1 MKLHNL
7 YCHTLFDFNFLC
19 KLSGWFVTIVATALT
34 ANDPYDISGWRTLF
48 LITVGLYVFAWL
60 LYVVFIK
67 ITPLPFDEQSEEK
80 LSKRGEFTEIPES
93 PESPPS
99 YDEIHRKT

>member
-1 MKLHNL
+1 M
-7 YCHTLFDFNFLC
+7 NFIFSC

-60 LYVVFIK
+60 LFVVFIK

-80 LSKRGEFTEIPES
+80 LSKRGEFTEIPEN

-99 YDEIHRKT
+99 YNEIHRKT

>member
-1 MKLHNL
+1 MTL
-7 YCHTLFDFNFLC
+7 YSHILFNSNSLC

-60 LYVVFIK
+60 LFVVFIK

-99 YDEIHRKT
+99 YNEIHRKT